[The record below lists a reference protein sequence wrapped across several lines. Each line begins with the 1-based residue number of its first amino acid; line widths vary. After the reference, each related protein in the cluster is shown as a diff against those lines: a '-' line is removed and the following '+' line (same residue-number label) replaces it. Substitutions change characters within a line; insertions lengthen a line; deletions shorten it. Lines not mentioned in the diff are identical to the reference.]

1 MRTSQNSRPKGKE
14 GRQNQNNHG
23 KKVFEKYMQEKL
35 AVTVLMITLA
45 LLLLVVVLY
54 GIIKDNKEDYTQIV
68 LNQHSSYDSRSI
80 AYRRGDI
87 VDRNGTYL
95 ATSNKVY
102 TLIIDA
108 RMIMSGL
115 DEETMTNKYLDSTV
129 SALST
134 VFGYDRQELT
144 QLIQE
149 NSDNPYIRYAREI
162 SNEQKQEFE
171 QLTADM
177 NKEYQDNKSNARVKG
192 IWFEDEYKRFYPNNS
207 LACSVIG
214 FASGLSLIHI

>member
-1 MRTSQNSRPKGKE
+1 MPKGKE

-115 DEETMTNKYLDSTV
+115 DEETPQCPPYPQFLAMT
-129 SALST
+129 
-134 VFGYDRQELT
+134 DR
-144 QLIQE
+144 
-149 NSDNPYIRYAREI
+149 N
-162 SNEQKQEFE
+162 
-171 QLTADM
+171 
-177 NKEYQDNKSNARVKG
+177 
-192 IWFEDEYKRFYPNNS
+192 
-207 LACSVIG
+207 
-214 FASGLSLIHI
+214 